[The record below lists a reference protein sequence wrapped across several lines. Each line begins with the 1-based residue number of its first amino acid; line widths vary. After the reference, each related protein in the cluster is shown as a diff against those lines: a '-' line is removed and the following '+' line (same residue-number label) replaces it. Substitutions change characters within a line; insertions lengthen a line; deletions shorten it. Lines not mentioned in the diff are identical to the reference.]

1 MKNVF
6 SSNGGTNMRASA
18 ILTFLAVVMTF
29 AAHAGT
35 NTIAPGAAQA
45 AKRPRIAAVLAMRE
59 RLDAAAIARDMPTIE
74 AALAPDVILNGP
86 NNLTNDRASII
97 ANIKAG
103 KLTHGSL
110 ERTIDYAAERGADV
124 ILMGKET
131 TRPRPGDAGKT
142 AHRRFT
148 DIWTETPQGWKL
160 VLRQATVYETE

>member
-1 MKNVF
+1 M
-6 SSNGGTNMRASA
+6 
-18 ILTFLAVVMTF
+18 LTVVIAF

-45 AKRPRIAAVLAMRE
+45 AKRPRIAAVLAVRE
-59 RLDAAAIARDMPTIE
+59 RMDAAAIARDIPTIE
-74 AALAPDVILNGP
+74 GALAPDAILNGP
-86 NNLTNDRASII
+86 NNMTNDRASII

-110 ERTIDYAAERGADV
+110 ERTIEYAAERGADV

-131 TRPRPGDAGKT
+131 TRPRPGEAGKI

-148 DIWTETPQGWKL
+148 DIWTETPQGWQI
-160 VLRQATVYETE
+160 VLRQATVYATE